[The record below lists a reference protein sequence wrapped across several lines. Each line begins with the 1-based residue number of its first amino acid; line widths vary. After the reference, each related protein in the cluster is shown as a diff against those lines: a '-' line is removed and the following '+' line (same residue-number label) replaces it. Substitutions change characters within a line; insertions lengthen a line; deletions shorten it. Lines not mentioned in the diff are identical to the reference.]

1 MGSTNKGGTS
11 NVLKKFAKE
20 PCVMYLMC
28 ADVLCEIQDLI
39 SVRIKQSLFT
49 LKTEKIWIHLLI
61 FPLIFSVS
69 EASY

>member
-20 PCVMYLMC
+20 PCVMYLMG

-39 SVRIKQSLFT
+39 SVR
-49 LKTEKIWIHLLI
+49 
-61 FPLIFSVS
+61 V
-69 EASY
+69 